1 MAMKLDPAMLRQLV
15 LTFQAELD
23 EQSQAITDGLLALEK
38 GVAGPAREK
47 CLDAMFR
54 AAHNIKGAA
63 RGVDVKAVAE
73 IAHHLETLF
82 STLRR
87 EKSDFGAPLIGL
99 CLRSLDRMREA
110 MAAFESQQALSFDLP
125 ALIDELN
132 HGLEAPAGEQVA
144 LPAGPA
150 AAAPAAPPAVAVP
163 TTPAPAPEPKQPRRD
178 APPPAPEGSAARAG
192 GDVARIALRKLDQV
206 SSLTEELLASKIEM
220 EDHLAAL
227 RGLDD
232 EAQACARAW
241 TQLAAEWKLAED
253 PDAAGATSSPLA
265 TARAA
270 IQHLSA
276 SSGQLYKQMRASSR
290 RLGLISRS
298 LQGEVRMMRLV
309 PVASL
314 LQPLARSVRDI
325 AVELGK
331 KVDYTVSGDGI
342 EMDRPVLEGIKDP
355 LVHLLR
361 NAVDHGIEEPQQRLA
376 SGKPETGRLAVSVSA
391 LGSRIVMTI
400 EDDGAGISIA
410 RIAAAAVR
418 KNLMTAAEVQALTP
432 AETLDLIFH
441 PGFSSKEIITD
452 ISGRGVGLDVV
463 LSNLRQLKGS
473 VQVETTEGAGTRFI
487 LSLPLTLST
496 DHGLM
501 VRVAGTLF
509 AIPTASV
516 ERVMEIEAAELI
528 DIEASQ
534 AVVIDG
540 RAIAARELA
549 AVLELAPSA
558 PAAREKLPVVVIA
571 KGRQSVALLVDEIV
585 GEREIVIKRLQ
596 APLLAVRNVAGGTL
610 TGSGQVVMVL
620 NPADLVGS
628 ALRLGSAARVRGQR
642 AGEAPAQAPR
652 VLVVD
657 DSITTRSLE
666 KNILESQGYQVT
678 LAVDGQLG
686 WEALQQ
692 EDFDLV
698 VTDVEMPVMN
708 GFELAQRIKTSEKYR
723 AIPVVI
729 VTSLASDADRRR
741 GIAVGADAYIV
752 KGQFETKALLDVIHQ
767 LI

>member
-1 MAMKLDPAMLRQLV
+1 MAMTLDPAMLRQLV

-38 GVAGPAREK
+38 GVAGPAREQ

-87 EKSDFGAPLIGL
+87 EKADPGAPLIGL

-132 HGLEAPAGEQVA
+132 HGLEAPAGGEQVA
-144 LPAGPA
+144 LPAGPVA
-150 AAAPAAPPAVAVP
+150 AAPPAVAVP
-163 TTPAPAPEPKQPRRD
+163 TTPAAVPEPKQPRRD
-178 APPPAPEGSAARAG
+178 APLPAPEGSAARAG

-241 TQLAAEWKLAED
+241 TQLAAEWKLAEY
-253 PDAAGATSSPLA
+253 PAAAGTTSSPLTA
-265 TARAA
+265 ARAA

-290 RLGLISRS
+290 RLGLISRA

-361 NAVDHGIEEPQQRLA
+361 NAVDHGIEDPQQRRA

-418 KNLMTAAEVQALTP
+418 KKLMTAAEVQALTP

-463 LSNLRQLKGS
+463 LSNLRKLKGS

-549 AVLELAPSA
+549 AVLELASSA
-558 PAAREKLPVVVIA
+558 PASREKLPVVVIA

-628 ALRLGSAARVRGQR
+628 ALRLGSARVRGQR
-642 AGEAPAQAPR
+642 TGEAPAQAPR

-686 WEALQQ
+686 WEALQR

-723 AIPVVI
+723 DIPVVI